1 MSVHIYRN
9 EALEAIARKVITKY
23 DPGLLHAPAP
33 IPVEKIIEKV
43 YRLTIEFQYIRN
55 NGRILGETIFEDC
68 MIPIY
73 ERENGEGYKLVPAKA
88 GTVII
93 DASLIHNRGD
103 GRFRYTCGHE
113 LAHWVIDKEYF
124 TQIGE
129 TAAMTQ
135 KAVRS
140 SEADTAI
147 ERQAD
152 RLACRILMPKG
163 TVKMAFHKNRNS
175 GKVIADLAE
184 LFGVSRQAMEIRL
197 DEMGLLY

>member
-1 MSVHIYRN
+1 MSVHLYRN
-9 EALEAIARKVITKY
+9 EALEAIARRVISKY
-23 DPGLLHAPAP
+23 DPGLLHAPAL

-43 YRLTIEFQYIRN
+43 YGLTMEYQYIRN

-73 ERENGEGYKLVPAKA
+73 ERENGEGYKLVAVKA
-88 GTVII
+88 GTMFI

-103 GRFRYTCGHE
+103 GRYRYTCSHE
-113 LAHWVIDKEYF
+113 LSHWVIDKEYF
-124 TQIGE
+124 MQIGE
-129 TAAMTQ
+129 TAAMTK

-140 SEADTAI
+140 SETDTAI

-163 TVKMAFHKNRNS
+163 TVKMAFHHNRSS
-175 GKVIADLAE
+175 GRVIADLAV

-197 DEMGLLY
+197 TELGLLY